1 MTRPPDSFSCSALA
15 EQLLTVLA
23 EGAFTATYKYAV
35 LLALVDLCVEQS
47 TLTGGAPTTVT
58 TRQLAEKIL
67 EMYWPQARAFDQ
79 RTLRQNSGKQA
90 GIVTKDPSVSET
102 AR

>member
-1 MTRPPDSFSCSALA
+1 MTRPVDRFSGGSPFA

-47 TLTGGAPTTVT
+47 TLTGDAPTTGN
-58 TRQLAEKIL
+58 RD
-67 EMYWPQARAFDQ
+67 P
-79 RTLRQNSGKQA
+79 
-90 GIVTKDPSVSET
+90 DPSVSET
-102 AR
+102 ARRT